1 MNNKFHIF
9 IFKNNKKK
17 KKLKSFVRENLAIKY
32 YEEIMSKSNS
42 VLFDKKFEN
51 GKDCEFELGLLKKGK
66 TNGEPIY
73 IKDDL
78 GLVITK
84 LKKIVEKN
92 TTFSSGYNF
101 NDIKSIDVVFIF
113 LEIVRF
119 TKGKAVKLTYFDDE
133 LGEEKIIEFSSNYFN
148 YFRLSEEV
156 MEHYNKDSKEF
167 IIEDF
172 KFSLPSIGVENC
184 VTNYLI
190 DKSDDYDVVKYNEF
204 NYDFIFFLGNKR
216 SVNFNEI
223 DNLIQIFNYDIEESD
238 SKKVRKVIK
247 MFQPIQKYSLKR
259 GNKIIEI
266 NSKIDLEKI
275 WK

>member
-1 MNNKFHIF
+1 MNLINL
-9 IFKNNKKK
+9 
-17 KKLKSFVRENLAIKY
+17 LK
-32 YEEIMSKSNS
+32 
-42 VLFDKKFEN
+42 
-51 GKDCEFELGLLKKGK
+51 GLLNLQKKVDIRYLPSQGLFYNNDFEIIIK
-66 TNGEPIY
+66 KADVVDIIEYEQDY

-101 NDIKSIDVVFIF
+101 NNIKSIDVVFIF

-119 TKGKAVKLTYFDDE
+119 TKGKAVNLTYFDDE

-148 YFRLSEEV
+148 YFRISEEV
-156 MEHYNKDSKEF
+156 MKHYNKDSKEF
-167 IIEDF
+167 IIEEF

-184 VTNYLI
+184 ITKYLI
-190 DKSDDYDVVKYNEF
+190 DKSDEYGVAKYNEF

-216 SVNFNEI
+216 SITFNEI

-238 SKKVRKVIK
+238 SKKIGKVIK

-259 GNKIIEI
+259 GDKIIEI

>member
-1 MNNKFHIF
+1 MNLVNL
-9 IFKNNKKK
+9 
-17 KKLKSFVRENLAIKY
+17 LK
-32 YEEIMSKSNS
+32 
-42 VLFDKKFEN
+42 
-51 GKDCEFELGLLKKGK
+51 GLLNLQKKVDIKSLPSQGLFYNNDFEIIIK
-66 TNGEPIY
+66 KADVGDIIEYEHDY

-119 TKGKAVKLTYFDDE
+119 TKGKAVNLTYFDDE

-190 DKSDDYDVVKYNEF
+190 DKSDDYDVAKYNEF

-238 SKKVRKVIK
+238 SRKVRKVIK

>member
-1 MNNKFHIF
+1 VNL
-9 IFKNNKKK
+9 
-17 KKLKSFVRENLAIKY
+17 LK
-32 YEEIMSKSNS
+32 
-42 VLFDKKFEN
+42 
-51 GKDCEFELGLLKKGK
+51 GLLNLQKNVDVRSLPSQGLFYPEDFEITIKKA
-66 TNGEPIY
+66 NVEDIIEYEHNY

-78 GLVITK
+78 GLIINK

-92 TTFSSGYNF
+92 SIFSEGYEF
-101 NDIKSIDVVFIF
+101 NDLKSIDIIFLF
-113 LEIVRF
+113 LEIVKF
-119 TKGKAVKLTYFDDE
+119 TKGKAVSLTYFDDE
-133 LGEEKIIEFSSNYFN
+133 LGKENMIEFSSNHFN
-148 YFRLSEEV
+148 YFRLDETMLKNYDKKSRQ
-156 MEHYNKDSKEF
+156 F

-190 DKSDDYDVVKYNEF
+190 SKSDDHDAVKYNEY

-216 SVNFNEI
+216 SVTFNEV
-223 DNLIQIFNYDIEESD
+223 DNLIQIFNYDIELED
-238 SKKVRKVIK
+238 RKKIK
-247 MFQPIQKYSLKR
+247 KIIKSFNPIQKYSLKR

>member
-1 MNNKFHIF
+1 MNLVNL
-9 IFKNNKKK
+9 
-17 KKLKSFVRENLAIKY
+17 LK
-32 YEEIMSKSNS
+32 
-42 VLFDKKFEN
+42 
-51 GKDCEFELGLLKKGK
+51 GLLNLQKKVDIKSLPSQGLFYNNDFEIIIK
-66 TNGEPIY
+66 KADVGDIIEYEHDY

-119 TKGKAVKLTYFDDE
+119 TKGKAVNLTYFDDE

-190 DKSDDYDVVKYNEF
+190 DKSDDYDVAKYNEF

>member
-1 MNNKFHIF
+1 MNLVNV
-9 IFKNNKKK
+9 
-17 KKLKSFVRENLAIKY
+17 LK
-32 YEEIMSKSNS
+32 
-42 VLFDKKFEN
+42 
-51 GKDCEFELGLLKKGK
+51 GLLNLQKKVDVKSLPSQGLFYK
-66 TNGEPIY
+66 NDFEISIRKAKLEDIIEYEHEY

-78 GLVITK
+78 SSVITK
-84 LKKIVEKN
+84 LKKVVESN
-92 TTFSSGYNF
+92 TIFSSGYTF
-101 NDIKSIDVVFIF
+101 NDIKSIDVVFLF

-119 TKGKAVKLTYFDDE
+119 TKGKAVNLKYFDDE
-133 LGEEKIIEFSSNYFN
+133 LGEEKDIEFSSNYFN
-148 YFRLSEEV
+148 YFRLSDDV
-156 MEHYNKDSKEF
+156 MKHHNKETKEF
-167 IIEDF
+167 IIDDF

-190 DKSDDYDVVKYNEF
+190 SKSDDYDVAKYNEF

-238 SKKVRKVIK
+238 AKKIRKVIK

-259 GNKIIEI
+259 GDKIIEI

>member
-1 MNNKFHIF
+1 MNLVNL
-9 IFKNNKKK
+9 
-17 KKLKSFVRENLAIKY
+17 LK
-32 YEEIMSKSNS
+32 
-42 VLFDKKFEN
+42 
-51 GKDCEFELGLLKKGK
+51 GLLNLQKKVDIKSLPSQGLFYSDDFEIIIK
-66 TNGEPIY
+66 KADVGDIIEYEHDY

-78 GLVITK
+78 GLVINK
-84 LKKIVEKN
+84 LKKVVEKN
-92 TTFSSGYNF
+92 TMFSTGYNF
-101 NDIKSIDVVFIF
+101 NDIKSIDVVFLF

-119 TKGKAVKLTYFDDE
+119 TKGKAVNLTYFDDE
-133 LGEEKIIEFSSNYFN
+133 LGEEKNIEFSSNYFN
-148 YFRLSEEV
+148 YFRISEEV

-190 DKSDDYDVVKYNEF
+190 SKSDEYDADKYNDF

-216 SVNFNEI
+216 SINFSEI

-238 SKKVRKVIK
+238 SKKIRKVIK

>member
-1 MNNKFHIF
+1 MNLVNL
-9 IFKNNKKK
+9 
-17 KKLKSFVRENLAIKY
+17 LK
-32 YEEIMSKSNS
+32 
-42 VLFDKKFEN
+42 
-51 GKDCEFELGLLKKGK
+51 GLLNLQKKVDIKSLPSQGLFYNDDFEIIIK
-66 TNGEPIY
+66 KADVGDIIEYEHDY

-84 LKKIVEKN
+84 LKKVVESN
-92 TTFSSGYNF
+92 SIFSPGYTF
-101 NDIKSIDVVFIF
+101 NDIKSIDVVFLF

-119 TKGKAVKLTYFDDE
+119 TKGKAVNLQYFDDE
-133 LGEEKIIEFSSNYFN
+133 LGEEKNIEFSSNYFN
-148 YFRLSEEV
+148 YFRLPDDIIK
-156 MEHYNKDSKEF
+156 HYNKDSKEF
-167 IIEDF
+167 VIEDF

-190 DKSDDYDVVKYNEF
+190 SKSDDYDAAKYNEF

-216 SVNFNEI
+216 SINFNEI

-238 SKKVRKVIK
+238 SKKLRKVIK

-259 GNKIIEI
+259 GDKIIEI

>member
-1 MNNKFHIF
+1 MNLVNL
-9 IFKNNKKK
+9 
-17 KKLKSFVRENLAIKY
+17 LK
-32 YEEIMSKSNS
+32 
-42 VLFDKKFEN
+42 
-51 GKDCEFELGLLKKGK
+51 GLLNLQKKVDIKSLPSQGLFYNNDFEIIIK
-66 TNGEPIY
+66 KADIGDIIEYEHDY

-119 TKGKAVKLTYFDDE
+119 TKGKAVNLTYFDDE

-156 MEHYNKDSKEF
+156 MKHYNKDSKEF

-190 DKSDDYDVVKYNEF
+190 DKSDDYDVAKYNEF

-238 SKKVRKVIK
+238 SKKIRKVIK